1 MNWTYTQDMEETVL
15 EEIKKNGIK
24 NIGEVFKKHNY
35 ICVDVT
41 KILKDHRFVRGQ
53 KVIMCICLNSGHDFW
68 NNASMRFDIGVD
80 RDCPEYPRHSTSDL
94 NLRRGCGYGM
104 SIILLLVEL
113 GTSILTDTFN
123 KLKEFNFNLYK
134 TYNWDDALFDSFLF
148 YRRNVNEEAKM
159 EIEEDCRKHWVWEWE
174 TTEKYYKNL

>member
-1 MNWTYTQDMEETVL
+1 MNWTYTQDMEESVL

-24 NIGEVFKKHNY
+24 NIGAVFKKHHY

-53 KVIMCICLNSGHDFW
+53 KVIMCICLNSGHGFW
-68 NNASMRFDIGVD
+68 NNASMWFDIGVD

-113 GTSILTDTFN
+113 GTSIITDTFN

-134 TYNWDDALFDSFLF
+134 RYNWDDALFDSFLF